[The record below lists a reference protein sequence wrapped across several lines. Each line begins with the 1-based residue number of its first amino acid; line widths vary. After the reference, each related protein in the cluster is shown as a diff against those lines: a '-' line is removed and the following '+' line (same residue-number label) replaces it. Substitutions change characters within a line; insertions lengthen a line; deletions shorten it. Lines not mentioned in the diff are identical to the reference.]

1 MKEEIKDKLKDKGE
15 DTGERTDQGK
25 TISAPI
31 PPTSP
36 QDFPLPMA
44 PSPLSVCPTPI
55 RPLLLPHLPVVAATS
70 ASLPLSSG

>member
-15 DTGERTDQGK
+15 GTGERTDQGE
-25 TISAPI
+25 TISAPV

-44 PSPLSVCPTPI
+44 PSPLSVYL
-55 RPLLLPHLPVVAATS
+55 RPS
-70 ASLPLSSG
+70 Y